1 MQSEEYKS
9 EDVYL
14 EPTVEVSSDALSA
27 EGSGGDEVVIQI
39 CTHGC

>member
-14 EPTVEVSSDALSA
+14 EPTVEVSSDALGETHA
-27 EGSGGDEVVIQI
+27 DEIKVQI
-39 CTHGC
+39 CETGC